1 MSLQIPVLT
10 TVCQR
15 PSFKSLLLSP
25 FEIQHSSYIVLIDKA
40 SYNDSIIRF
49 IPQERRKQIYFS
61 GDPGLCE
68 QTSGISFK
76 RNENGPII
84 FGRGTSLPKCPLNMI
99 DIFDRIS
106 ISNKIFCIVGIPKG
120 DNWVRRKAKGRSD
133 IIIYDLLPY
142 EEWLKVCATF
152 DVCLYQIPV
161 DSHASI
167 DANLGVAML
176 MNKPVVYYGSEAP
189 KERFIHGENGFIA
202 ETYDEIVKYATLLG
216 KDEDLRKRI
225 GTQARKT
232 TVELIEGLNRKS
244 QYAELYSNLKP
255 ALPCRIPLCYRFTYL
270 LRCFRPLIRRILN
283 WYPKVIIN

>member
-1 MSLQIPVLT
+1 MIFLT
-10 TVCQR
+10 E
-15 PSFKSLLLSP
+15 SP
-25 FEIQHSSYIVLIDKA
+25 
-40 SYNDSIIRF
+40 
-49 IPQERRKQIYFS
+49 
-61 GDPGLCE
+61 
-68 QTSGISFK
+68 
-76 RNENGPII
+76 
-84 FGRGTSLPKCPLNMI
+84 
-99 DIFDRIS
+99 
-106 ISNKIFCIVGIPKG
+106 SNKIFCIVGIPKG
-120 DNWVRRKAKGRSD
+120 DNWVRRKAKGRND

-167 DANLGVAML
+167 DANLGLAML

-225 GTQARKT
+225 GVQARKT

-244 QYAELYSNLKP
+244 QYAELYYNLKP
-255 ALPCRIPLCYRFTYL
+255 ALPCRIPLSYRFTYL
-270 LRCFRPLIRRILN
+270 LRCFRPLIRMILN